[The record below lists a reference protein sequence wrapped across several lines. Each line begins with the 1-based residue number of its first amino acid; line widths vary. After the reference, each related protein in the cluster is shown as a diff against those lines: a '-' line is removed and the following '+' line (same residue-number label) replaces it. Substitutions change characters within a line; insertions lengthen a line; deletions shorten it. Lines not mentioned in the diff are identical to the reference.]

1 MLVSHYTE
9 TMTSSGFR
17 MYEQV
22 LLIMMLSRLMSDCK
36 QSDTRKFAAG
46 RVITGANLLAAQSA
60 YSDFPCLCAG
70 DSGSARLRRS
80 ESSYPLRT

>member
-1 MLVSHYTE
+1 MA
-9 TMTSSGFR
+9 SSGFR
-17 MYEQV
+17 MCEQV
-22 LLIMMLSRLMSDCK
+22 LLIMKLLRLMSDC
-36 QSDTRKFAAG
+36 QLSDTRKFAAG

-60 YSDFPCLCAG
+60 YPNFPCLCAG